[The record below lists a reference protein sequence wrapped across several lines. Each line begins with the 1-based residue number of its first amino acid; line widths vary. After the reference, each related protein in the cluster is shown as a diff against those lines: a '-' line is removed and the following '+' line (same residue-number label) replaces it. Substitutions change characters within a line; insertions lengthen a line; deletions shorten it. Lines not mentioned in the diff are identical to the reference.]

1 MTWFSDRWS
10 YLAKIILLVY
20 GRKKFFYVALN
31 IFLFFEDVSSESTNW
46 SSTNIEPSKSFH
58 EPRILFRL
66 HRISSM
72 SHLSTYQ
79 WINKNL
85 SKTQQQTDCKR
96 IIHTH
101 DILLSF
107 DLLHTTHISFFF
119 PLLIT
124 DQSNIA
130 DPNCLPSSC
139 HFPVQ
144 PGADTFFRI
153 KLDNALGWPAA
164 LLVLTIGAIG
174 YTKKT

>member
-1 MTWFSDRWS
+1 MEERNFFTWLWTSSFFLKTWVQSRQTDHRQISNRQNHSTNQGFFSDCTASHKCPICRLIS
-10 YLAKIILLVY
+10 
-20 GRKKFFYVALN
+20 G
-31 IFLFFEDVSSESTNW
+31 ST
-46 SSTNIEPSKSFH
+46 
-58 EPRILFRL
+58 
-66 HRISSM
+66 
-72 SHLSTYQ
+72 
-79 WINKNL
+79 
-85 SKTQQQTDCKR
+85 KTCQKPNRQTDCKR

-101 DILLSF
+101 DSLLSF
-107 DLLHTTHISFFF
+107 DLHTTHISFFF

-153 KLDNALGWPAA
+153 KLDNASGWPAA